1 MANQTTGKKQKEIFK
16 SILEELKKTNA
27 YLKKLLVIIPE
38 ESLKEYKNSS
48 QIKNSYL
55 KAIRTYPPKEE

>member
-1 MANQTTGKKQKEIFK
+1 MATITISKEQKKVLKPV
-16 SILEELKKTNA
+16 LGELKRINT

-38 ESLKEYKNSS
+38 ESLKDYKKSS

-55 KAIRTYPPKEE
+55 KAIRNYPPKE

>member
-1 MANQTTGKKQKEIFK
+1 MATITISKEQKKVLRP
-16 SILEELKKTNA
+16 ILEELGKINA

-38 ESLKEYKNSS
+38 ESLKDYKKSS

-55 KAIRTYPPKEE
+55 KAIRNYAPKE

>member
-1 MANQTTGKKQKEIFK
+1 MATITISKEQKKLLRPV
-16 SILEELKKTNA
+16 LEELKKMNA

-38 ESLKEYKNSS
+38 ESLKEYKTPP

-55 KAIRTYPPKEE
+55 KAIKNYPPEE